1 MARSA
6 LAQTNLVSTP
16 ASITTIAAN
25 TATPA
30 LPTAINVIT
39 SGTAVTLTETV
50 AFGYALTSAS
60 CTDANSTATGN
71 TGSFGSVLGN
81 VLTISSTNVVSGADI
96 TCIFTN
102 TKNVASTI
110 TGNVFKDSGT
120 SGGTANNRIRDGGE
134 TGINGVTVKLTD
146 CSGTTYSTAITDG
159 AGNYSLAASSAPP
172 GTVCVEESNLSSYTS
187 TGSNV
192 AGSTSPVGYTLVTAD
207 KISFILVASTSYTGL
222 NFGDVPA
229 NQFITD
235 GAKTGIAG
243 STLIYPH
250 TFIAGTG
257 GSVTFSLPGAT
268 ASPVIPDWNE
278 VLYIDT
284 DCNALLDGSESSSI
298 LLPVPM
304 TVVEGQTICLI
315 QKEFIPA
322 SAPQGASNH
331 VRVQALFTYTGS
343 LTVPNATYIR
353 QDVTTVTSNAL
364 FLMKEVRNVTTP
376 TSPVWKTSNTAK
388 SGEILEYRITYT
400 NNGAETIKNLQIND
414 ATPSF
419 TTFVSGLC
427 ETSAAAT
434 PASLGLCSLTKTLTP
449 NNTGGL
455 KWTFTPTLAV
465 PVSQLQ
471 AGGSGAV
478 TYRVKVD

>member
-1 MARSA
+1 MS
-6 LAQTNLVSTP
+6 
-16 ASITTIAAN
+16 
-25 TATPA
+25 
-30 LPTAINVIT
+30 
-39 SGTAVTLTETV
+39 
-50 AFGYALTSAS
+50 
-60 CTDANSTATGN
+60 
-71 TGSFGSVLGN
+71 
-81 VLTISSTNVVSGADI
+81 
-96 TCIFTN
+96 
-102 TKNVASTI
+102 
-110 TGNVFKDSGT
+110 FKDSGT
-120 SGGTANNRIRDGGE
+120 GGATANNGIRDGAE
-134 TGINGVTVKLTD
+134 TGIYGVTVKLTD

-159 AGNYSLAASSAPP
+159 AGNYSLAASSAYPP
-172 GTVCVEESNLSSYTS
+172 EPFAWKKAIYHLIRQQAATLP
-187 TGSNV
+187 V
-192 AGSTSPVGYTLVTAD
+192 ARRRLVIRWSQRTR
-207 KISFILVASTSYTGL
+207 SVLFWSASTSYTGL

-268 ASPVIPDWNE
+268 ASPVIPDWKE

-298 LLPVPM
+298 LLPVAM

-322 SAPQGASNH
+322 GAPQGASNH
-331 VRVQALFTYTGS
+331 VPVQALFAYTGS
-343 LTVPNATYIR
+343 LTVPNATYTR
-353 QDVTTVTSNAL
+353 QDITTVTSNAL

-388 SGEILEYRITYT
+388 SGETLEYRITYT

-419 TTFVSGLC
+419 TTYVSGLC
-427 ETSAAAT
+427 DPAVTAT
-434 PASLGLCSLTKTLTP
+434 PASLGLCTLTKTLTP

-455 KWTFTPTLAV
+455 KWTFTPTVAA

-471 AGGSGAV
+471 AGGSGFV
-478 TYRVKVD
+478 TYQVKVD